1 MSFLTEKVL
10 KKYLVLLKHTKKLF
24 FNFVEFEIEMSK
36 YNSLYRN
43 KMLIILFVKEKIKN
57 LKILKTSE
65 IDKS

>member
-24 FNFVEFEIEMSK
+24 FNFFEFEIEM
-36 YNSLYRN
+36 SLYRN